1 MTIKE
6 LQNNEE
12 LIKNIVE
19 DIDEIPED
27 SEVSYE
33 VWAIGYDADDAVTD
47 VEVLVDEFENINAA
61 VARAQELTL
70 TEIKELCKDCSDF
83 DEVAYITIEVET
95 VAEDEDGE
103 FFNIGTTYN
112 REIWIGAPDPEEDED
127 YPEDQ
132 IVHLEAGEYEV
143 LEDNILKVNC
153 STLKGFNKN
162 DIVMFY
168 FPKEE
173 FPMEYKIMSRVIY
186 EDGDYYHCE
195 LTY

>member
-33 VWAIGYDADDAVTD
+33 VWVIGYDADDAVTD

-70 TEIKELCKDCSDF
+70 TEIKELCKDCSEF
-83 DEVAYITIEVET
+83 DEVAYISIEVET

-112 REIWIGAPDPEEDED
+112 RELWIGVPDPEEDED

-132 IVHLEAGEYEV
+132 IVYLEAGEYEV
-143 LEDNILKVNC
+143 LEDNTLKVNC
-153 STLKGFNKN
+153 FALKGFNKN

-173 FPMEYKIMSRVIY
+173 FPMEYKIMSRVMY